1 MRRVLTL
8 IAVTGLVAG
17 CGGEQYQDL
26 RQFVKESGANM
37 RGRVEPLPEVKPY
50 EPFTYDAFELQDP
63 FKPRSQVADKSAG
76 GGGAGPAPDMNR
88 RKEALEGYPLESLRM
103 VGTLQDK
110 NRKMFALIKTQ
121 DNNIYQ
127 VKGGNYLGQN
137 FGVISMITETSI
149 TLKEVIQDTAGVWTE
164 RTSSLQLLDE
174 EESKK

>member
-1 MRRVLTL
+1 MKRVL
-8 IAVTGLVAG
+8 IMISMAGLLAG

-37 RGRVEPLPEVKPY
+37 RGRVDPLPEVRPY
-50 EPFTYDAFELQDP
+50 EPFTYDAFELSDP
-63 FKPRSQVADKSAG
+63 FKPRSNQSVANGPGA
-76 GGGAGPAPDMNR
+76 GAGPAPDPTR
-88 RKEALEGYPLESLRM
+88 RKEALEGYPLESLKM

-110 NRKMFALIKTQ
+110 TKKMFALIKTP

>member
-1 MRRVLTL
+1 MKRTLVMIAAAGVLS
-8 IAVTGLVAG
+8 G

-26 RQFVKESGANM
+26 RQFVKDSGANL

-50 EPFTYDAFELQDP
+50 EAFTYDAFDLPDP
-63 FKPRSQVADKSAG
+63 FRPRGNQPFDKTAG
-76 GGGAGPAPDMNR
+76 SGAGPAPDPNR
-88 RKEALEGYPLESLRM
+88 RKESLEGYPLEGLKM

-110 NRKMFALIKTQ
+110 NKKMFALIKTP